1 MITATGNGRMGEMSG
16 FSAMGVF
23 VFSSSRLAAVVL
35 ASLDLGHAAKL
46 LPCLQRTP
54 LFQVV
59 LVRYR

>member
-1 MITATGNGRMGEMSG
+1 MSG

>member
-1 MITATGNGRMGEMSG
+1 MSG

-54 LFQVV
+54 LFQG
-59 LVRYR
+59 